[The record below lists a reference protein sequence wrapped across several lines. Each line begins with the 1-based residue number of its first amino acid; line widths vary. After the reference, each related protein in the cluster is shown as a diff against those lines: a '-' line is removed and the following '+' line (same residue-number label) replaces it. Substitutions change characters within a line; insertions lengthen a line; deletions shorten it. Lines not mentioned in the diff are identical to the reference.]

1 MLDARGGARVHRTG
15 NAAKNRQQMP
25 DHLGS
30 VTAGVPERVTA
41 GRSRPVGAPT
51 PRSLSTG
58 SRRRRGLPP
67 DVKTA
72 TPDALILHAASAAA
86 DSVEPIIDVAVQVAN
101 EFRRRELGRAQA
113 NLSDLFR
120 TLRTLTLITSRL
132 ADHALP
138 ESAGN
143 AGALYDDL
151 MRTLDEFA
159 KQQQAEDWDA
169 VARLLTH
176 DLRGILAEWPATLR
190 ALATRARPGE
200 PIVRSVAMSVRA
212 EVRS

>member
-1 MLDARGGARVHRTG
+1 
-15 NAAKNRQQMP
+15 
-25 DHLGS
+25 
-30 VTAGVPERVTA
+30 
-41 GRSRPVGAPT
+41 
-51 PRSLSTG
+51 
-58 SRRRRGLPP
+58 
-67 DVKTA
+67 VKTA

-86 DSVEPIIDVAVQVAN
+86 DSVEPIINVALQVAD

-132 ADHALP
+132 AGCGLP

-151 MRTLDEFA
+151 MRTLDEFTNE
-159 KQQQAEDWDA
+159 QQAEDWDA
-169 VARLLTH
+169 VAHLLTH
-176 DLRGILAEWPATLR
+176 DLQQILVEWPATLR
-190 ALATRARPGE
+190 ALANRARPGE
-200 PIVRSVAMSVRA
+200 AADRPPAMSVRA